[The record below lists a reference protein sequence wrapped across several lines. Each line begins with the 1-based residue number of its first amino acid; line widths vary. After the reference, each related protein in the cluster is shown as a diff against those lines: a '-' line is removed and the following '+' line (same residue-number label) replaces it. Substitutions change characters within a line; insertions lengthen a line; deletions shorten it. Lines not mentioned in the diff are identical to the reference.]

1 MKTPLPMLNPTFM
14 WMAFM
19 MRAAHTMNEDGY
31 DPRLLFL
38 YKLYDDPKDF
48 YAMIEKH
55 RKSNSD

>member
-1 MKTPLPMLNPTFM
+1 MLNP
-14 WMAFM
+14 AFM
-19 MRAAHTMNEDGY
+19 MRASSVMVRDGY

-48 YAMIEKH
+48 LAMIEKH